1 VIAQVP
7 ELADGGYWYVVASV
21 PDPLEGGHT
30 PGDIPPNWTA
40 WYGNVDGVDCAV
52 VRMPAPVTIPEGP
65 SIAIGAVLSGWPDK
79 PYSRVWGR

>member
-21 PDPLEGGHT
+21 PDPLEGGQT
-30 PGDIPPNWTA
+30 PGDIPPGWCA

-52 VRMPAPVTIPEGP
+52 VRMPQQAVIPEGP
-65 SIAIGAVLSGWPDK
+65 DVAVSDVLTGWPGK
-79 PYSRVWGR
+79 PYGRIEGA